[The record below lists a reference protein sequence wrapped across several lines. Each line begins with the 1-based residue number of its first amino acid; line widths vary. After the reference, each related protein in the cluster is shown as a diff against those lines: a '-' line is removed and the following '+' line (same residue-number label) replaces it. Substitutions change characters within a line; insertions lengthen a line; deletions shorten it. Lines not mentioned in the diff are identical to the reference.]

1 MPEESKKRAATV
13 DKPDDTLRASSLF
26 DWRGR
31 GGIALASGHVVSGG
45 GGNEPSD
52 SGSDV
57 GGCQSSESDEDE
69 DATTKLPGSGTDCT
83 VIADFREGKS
93 ETYQMPS
100 NVELLNTDHVQLD
113 EQEDGAMALHLPD
126 GAFLKLKLPKPVL
139 RGWGG
144 LGGWGN
150 LGGWGIGAAKDDGL
164 VRTYS
169 IMLCLR
175 VDALPKLPLAL
186 FSGAMPRPG
195 ETLEH
200 VSVYKNGGVLTTALT
215 PPRTAR
221 TTPSA
226 PSTAHNLAVLLP
238 APRSP
243 ARGSSSRMRR

>member
-150 LGGWGIGAAKDDGL
+150 LGGWGKNIFTFVAFQGGLQKPSGKPYAIFIIFGKPSLTDMQYEYFLETQAA
-164 VRTYS
+164 
-169 IMLCLR
+169 
-175 VDALPKLPLAL
+175 A
-186 FSGAMPRPG
+186 
-195 ETLEH
+195 
-200 VSVYKNGGVLTTALT
+200 
-215 PPRTAR
+215 
-221 TTPSA
+221 
-226 PSTAHNLAVLLP
+226 
-238 APRSP
+238 
-243 ARGSSSRMRR
+243 